1 MLGGNVSY
9 ADVKGP
15 FAGGSAWDS
24 INPRK
29 AVVGSGGAVTGPGT
43 TAQEQAI
50 TGGSPVMTVLLM
62 LGALIVLG
70 WIVNSSSALMAKVGV
85 VTAPIFWLMSILGT
99 MVGIVI
105 VKLLL
110 RRFPVP
116 GLTPVVEIV

>member
-1 MLGGNVSY
+1 MLGGNVAF
-9 ADVKGP
+9 ADVNGP
-15 FAGGSAWDS
+15 FKGGSAWDQ

-29 AVVGSGGAVTGPGT
+29 ATVGSGGAVVGPGT
-43 TAQEQAI
+43 IAQEQAI
-50 TGGSPVMTVLLM
+50 TGGNPVMAVIGM
-62 LGALIVLG
+62 LGALVVLG
-70 WIVNSSSALMAKVGV
+70 WIVNSSSALMSKVGF

-116 GLTPVVEIV
+116 GLSPVVDLV